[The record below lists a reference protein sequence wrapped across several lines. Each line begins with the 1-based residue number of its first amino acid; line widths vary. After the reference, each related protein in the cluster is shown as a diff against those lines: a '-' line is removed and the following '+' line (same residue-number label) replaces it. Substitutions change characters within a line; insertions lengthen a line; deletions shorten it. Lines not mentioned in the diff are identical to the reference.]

1 MACQTSLT
9 ALVWWWCVCS
19 PPSWEKECGDMKRH
33 NYSLLQVELCWETQS
48 LLQRRSSN
56 VAQWDSQRS
65 GNLRNHPLLKA
76 KISVF
81 FTFLCAGPILWM
93 MVRGRKEGLIGL
105 FSLRKYLDSL
115 LHSTNTIILTMWQRR
130 CIEPRARHKYVMHY
144 ENDKY
149 FRGGQNIHKVLIMAT
164 LVLNTLNSLMLYF
177 TLHLQFAFPC
187 SLSPDQLDHM
197 DKVEKFL
204 TRKFGKEE
212 EEMLTGRMSS
222 NPLYAQYCLC
232 QDVLRPSGFCADVL
246 GTYYQQNMSRKQRR
260 SSDNLRGKSRYLE

>member
-1 MACQTSLT
+1 
-9 ALVWWWCVCS
+9 
-19 PPSWEKECGDMKRH
+19 
-33 NYSLLQVELCWETQS
+33 
-48 LLQRRSSN
+48 
-56 VAQWDSQRS
+56 
-65 GNLRNHPLLKA
+65 
-76 KISVF
+76 
-81 FTFLCAGPILWM
+81 
-93 MVRGRKEGLIGL
+93 
-105 FSLRKYLDSL
+105 
-115 LHSTNTIILTMWQRR
+115 MWQRR

-232 QDVLRPSGFCADVL
+232 QDVLRPSEFCADVL
-246 GTYYQQNMSRKQRR
+246 SSYYQQNISGKQRR

>member
-105 FSLRKYLDSL
+105 FSLRKYLDSYSITFNQ
-115 LHSTNTIILTMWQRR
+115 HNYSNNVT
-130 CIEPRARHKYVMHY
+130 
-144 ENDKY
+144 
-149 FRGGQNIHKVLIMAT
+149 
-164 LVLNTLNSLMLYF
+164 
-177 TLHLQFAFPC
+177 
-187 SLSPDQLDHM
+187 
-197 DKVEKFL
+197 
-204 TRKFGKEE
+204 
-212 EEMLTGRMSS
+212 EEMYWTPG
-222 NPLYAQYCLC
+222 PTQICYALC
-232 QDVLRPSGFCADVL
+232 IMKTTNIFEEVKTFTRFLSWQHLFSIH
-246 GTYYQQNMSRKQRR
+246 
-260 SSDNLRGKSRYLE
+260 